1 MTTIVPNSHLRR
13 QAVWVVGCRIV
24 GIAATVASNIL
35 AARLLGPGEF
45 GTYLLATTVIAL
57 GSLLAM
63 VGLNEAALR
72 FISES
77 LGLGRQAQA
86 AAYARRAIGTMAIA
100 SLVASVLVTAAFA
113 TFLLATRSSSNLAL
127 LLVFVGIGIVLLS
140 WQQLGAELLRAY
152 GNLRVASFFSGG
164 QTGGPVSN
172 VVFLGGLAAAAMVA
186 GTVNST
192 LAMGISVA
200 SVCVTCPLV
209 YLGLLGANG
218 SRDLSPA
225 RDGDRLTHAQGRELL
240 AVGGVLL
247 LNQLLAFAAQQLDIL
262 IAGGMLTSVDLGLYG
277 AAKRS
282 LLIAAMPVQMATLT
296 IVSSIPRLFAQAR
309 MAELEK
315 VVRSAA
321 SAAAVPS
328 IFALSLLILFPGP
341 ILSFFL
347 RESYSQ
353 AGGMVIV
360 LAAGYLVLSLSGNPQ
375 HVLTM
380 TGRHRAVLAVNLLSA
395 LVLVVVGIVGAY
407 FFGAVGLAAGSAA
420 SLIVQ
425 NGVLWWLA
433 RRDLGIWTHVQL
445 ASMSKATSDLTMT
458 QPATNCDLR
467 SADIIQS
474 PEPLPSSPAL

>member
-13 QAVWVVGCRIV
+13 QAVWVVGCRII

-77 LGLGRQAQA
+77 LGLGQQAQA
-86 AAYARRAIGTMAIA
+86 AAYSRRAIRTAAIA
-100 SLVASVLVTAAFA
+100 AVIASVLVTAGFAAFL
-113 TFLLATRSSSNLAL
+113 TATRPSSNLAAL
-127 LLVFVGIGIVLLS
+127 LALVAIGIIFLA

-152 GNLRVASFFSGG
+152 GNLRLASFFSGG

-172 VVFLGGLAAAAMVA
+172 VVFLGGLAAAAMASAAVS
-186 GTVNST
+186 ST
-192 LAMGISVA
+192 LAIGIAVA
-200 SVCVTCPLV
+200 SVCITCPLV
-209 YLGLLGANG
+209 YLGLIGSSG
-218 SRDLSPA
+218 SRHAALTG
-225 RDGDRLTHAQGRELL
+225 DGGHLTRAQGHELL

-247 LNQLLAFAAQQLDIL
+247 VNQLLAFAAQQLDIL
-262 IAGGMLTSVDLGLYG
+262 IAGGMLSSVDLGLYG

-309 MAELEK
+309 MAELER
-315 VVRSAA
+315 VVRGAA
-321 SAAAVPS
+321 SVAAVPS
-328 IFALSLLILFPGP
+328 ILALGLLILFPGP

-360 LAAGYLVLSLSGNPQ
+360 LAAGYLVLTLSGNPQ
-375 HVLTM
+375 YVLTM
-380 TGRHRAVLAVNLLSA
+380 TGRHRAVLAVNFLSA
-395 LVLVVVGIVGAY
+395 LVLVVVGVAGAY
-407 FFGAVGLAAGSAA
+407 LFGAVGLAVGSAA

-433 RRDLGIWTHVQL
+433 RRDLGIWTHVKVAA
-445 ASMSKATSDLTMT
+445 ASQASRDVSLPHPVTSR
-458 QPATNCDLR
+458 DLR
-467 SADIIQS
+467 TPEIVQS
-474 PEPLPSSPAL
+474 PEPMPSSPA